1 MNTGLPESEIFR
13 IGQNKLKKSRDSRSH
28 LLYRRNCTQ
37 KDADAQGT
45 GNSEAAGGEK
55 EEGWIEL

>member
-1 MNTGLPESEIFR
+1 MNTGFPESEIFR
-13 IGQNKLKKSRDSRSH
+13 IGQNKIKRKSRDSRSC

-55 EEGWIEL
+55 GRGAG